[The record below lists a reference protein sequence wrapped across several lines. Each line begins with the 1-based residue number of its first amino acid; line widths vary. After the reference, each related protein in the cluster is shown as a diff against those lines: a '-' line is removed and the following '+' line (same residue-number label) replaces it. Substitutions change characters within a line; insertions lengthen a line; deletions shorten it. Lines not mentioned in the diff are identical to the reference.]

1 MELGPI
7 SRVTTAMAPFVA
19 ASALRMMFGKNR
31 KTRLLLSVSVMWFAM
46 NVLIAPYSAEVQQ
59 DLSRLGN
66 MLH

>member
-1 MELGPI
+1 
-7 SRVTTAMAPFVA
+7 MAPFVA